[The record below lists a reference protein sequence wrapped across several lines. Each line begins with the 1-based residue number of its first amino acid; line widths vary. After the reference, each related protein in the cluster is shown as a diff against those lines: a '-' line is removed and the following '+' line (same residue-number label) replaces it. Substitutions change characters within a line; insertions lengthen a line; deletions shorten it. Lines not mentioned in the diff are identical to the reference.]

1 METYQKFLFYYSLTV
16 SSFLLAVSFFFLPQ
30 PQNFFALALFTPVT
44 LYFWFKFTLAEEKSP
59 YRWSLKMLGIL
70 LAAGL
75 MGLFAFYLVAR
86 QPAEPPK
93 SKLSESVPTPA
104 PATLGEESNSGTMT
118 ILEEIKT
125 EISQIKAEQRA
136 TRELLGLS
144 SSAKEVSDI
153 LNTILEQAT
162 NSARPRP

>member
-1 METYQKFLFYYSLTV
+1 MATYQKFLFYYSLIV
-16 SSFLLAVSFFFLPQ
+16 SSLLLVASLFFLPQ

-59 YRWSLKMLGIL
+59 YRWSLKMLGL
-70 LAAGL
+70 LLTAGVL
-75 MGLFAFYLVAR
+75 GIFAFWLAGR
-86 QPAEPPK
+86 TPTQPPK
-93 SKLSESVPTPA
+93 STLSEAVATPA
-104 PATLGEESNSGTMT
+104 PATLGEESRPEIIT

-144 SSAKEVSDI
+144 SSAKEVSEI

-162 NSARPRP
+162 GSASP